1 MKFFYIFLL
10 TSVVVAMATSMVD
23 KSIPILHGRIAY
35 EAAKAG
41 KKRLKRIDPFRGA
54 RCMLSQHHLRMLKRI
69 PRKAAKAARA
79 RRRRIYGQPAC
90 ASRCEAQRR
99 GRIIARLPL
108 ARDFCRC
115 EIPHWLGAAERRR
128 RTHIRAI
135 WENNESHPD
144 RAVSPLTEPW
154 MPRT

>member
-1 MKFFYIFLL
+1 
-10 TSVVVAMATSMVD
+10 MATSMVD
-23 KSIPILHGRIAY
+23 KSIRLLHRRIAY

-41 KKRLKRIDPFRGA
+41 KKRLRRIDPFRVYDP
-54 RCMLSQHHLRMLKRI
+54 RMLSQHHLRMLKRI

-108 ARDFCRC
+108 ARDFCRY